1 MIFYSKE
8 FIFLSK
14 NNLGDNIFFLPNTVT
29 YFTNNYGYLVD
40 YNTLPQEN
48 ISFENGKEIISLI
61 FKENYCTHKPKLN
74 FEELKGHNEDNK
86 QIKFTSNTA
95 ILVLFFII
103 DFAILYKILNES
115 TS

>member
-1 MIFYSKE
+1 MNYIKNFYSNFRYITSPKE
-8 FIFLSK
+8 YLNTNYSKYNGHFLVK
-14 NNLGDNIFFLPNTVT
+14 NAILQPL
-29 YFTNNYGYLVD
+29 
-40 YNTLPQEN
+40 
-48 ISFENGKEIISLI
+48 